1 MIKQIKVIM
10 LTVIVTGC
18 SSPPPPVPVEWDK
31 AAEPLNTSLPQW
43 SDNNVIVPSP
53 GVNGKWTSSVS
64 AQNFYDTLWSPAVY
78 YAIVHSTRIV
88 VAAQSGTDFFNAKNW
103 LRHNGAKGVIEYQ
116 PVFNCLLCRETTI
129 YFSR

>member
-1 MIKQIKVIM
+1 MIKPAKVI
-10 LTVIVTGC
+10 LLAAIVTGC
-18 SSPPPPVPVEWDK
+18 SSPPPPVPVEWNK
-31 AAEPLNTSLPQW
+31 APEPLNTTLPQW
-43 SDNNVIVPSP
+43 RDNNVIVPSP
-53 GVNGKWTSSVS
+53 GVNGKWTSLVS

-78 YAIVHSTRIV
+78 YAVAHSTRIV
-88 VAAQSGTDFFNAKNW
+88 VAAQSGADFFNAKNW